1 MFSRMPFMIF
11 FCSAETFSSRD
22 FVFSQSRIFPFKFHF
37 TKLLMGGI
45 LFCVKMATPVKSV
58 IYVISPLSHLGAD
71 NGTFGREIAII
82 GQLFADNGTFGQ
94 HRRFSR
100 GAVIGTLF
108 KVPPPVPGAG

>member
-1 MFSRMPFMIF
+1 MRKIGDTGEISDI
-11 FCSAETFSSRD
+11 RD
-22 FVFSQSRIFPFKFHF
+22 I
-37 TKLLMGGI
+37 
-45 LFCVKMATPVKSV
+45 AV
-58 IYVISPLSHLGAD
+58 IGHLGVD

-82 GQLFADNGTFGQ
+82 GQLFADNGTFGR